1 MTTVLPQG
9 LQFVASCQASTSK
22 RCQFAVLVTRFYV
35 TYPNL
40 PSYLHYFHYPLSTIA
55 TEKPW
60 PEWTQS
66 QRGLNPVWKHTRD
79 GKSGSK
85 IVSQSKSIFRHGV
98 YDCQYGWQEHDEDDG
113 FPLQLKMFHV
123 SGVFAVWPIDWHM
136 IRHEY
141 LVNFLINVSFSH
153 LHLPCS
159 CSLEE
164 TQSAPKNYPMNA
176 TDHSNPITYINPR
189 CVVGQ
194 TSALMLPYHLLLDR
208 KRGTQVRSVLA
219 GIIRGNRWRGE
230 MRFWLI
236 WRRTVKSRHSVW
248 FLNFR

>member
-1 MTTVLPQG
+1 MSGTKQNYDNLDNPPHSHSQSNTSWSHCKRIVTTVLPQG

-40 PSYLHYFHYPLSTIA
+40 PSYLHYFHYPLSSTIA

-123 SGVFAVWPIDWHM
+123 SGGVCCVTDWLAHDTAW
-136 IRHEY
+136 I
-141 LVNFLINVSFSH
+141 
-153 LHLPCS
+153 PC
-159 CSLEE
+159 
-164 TQSAPKNYPMNA
+164 
-176 TDHSNPITYINPR
+176 
-189 CVVGQ
+189 
-194 TSALMLPYHLLLDR
+194 
-208 KRGTQVRSVLA
+208 
-219 GIIRGNRWRGE
+219 
-230 MRFWLI
+230 
-236 WRRTVKSRHSVW
+236 
-248 FLNFR
+248 